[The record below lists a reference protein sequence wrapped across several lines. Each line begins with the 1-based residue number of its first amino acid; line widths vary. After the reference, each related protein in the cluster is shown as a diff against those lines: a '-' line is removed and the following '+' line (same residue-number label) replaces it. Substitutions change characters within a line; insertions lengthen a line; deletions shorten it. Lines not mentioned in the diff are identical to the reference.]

1 MEFKNIKIKI
11 LCEKYGLITLT
22 RERFYNAIDDHTTNE
37 LIEALNLFKE
47 KKRVKVLIITGIG
60 EKAFSSGGDLKRI
73 RSKTCFDILQTNLQ
87 DLCYQIENYYT
98 PVIAA
103 INGVAMGGGLEL
115 AMACDFRIAVSS
127 TCFALPE
134 TSLGLIPSAGGTQ
147 RLIRLIGEAK
157 AKEVIML
164 GKRLTSNEAIEYGL
178 ISKIVNKEDLI
189 TECIRISDTLS
200 QKSPMALYLSK
211 MAINIGNKDNTY
223 SGMQYEKMCQAVL
236 MEYGDKQEGIE
247 AFFSKRMPNF
257 KEI

>member
-223 SGMQYEKMCQAVL
+223 PEL
-236 MEYGDKQEGIE
+236 
-247 AFFSKRMPNF
+247 FTPL
-257 KEI
+257 